1 MVGADDDRD
10 DPSGR
15 GACGS
20 GRLCRDGDY
29 QHEHFNVGGQRTT
42 VPLALA
48 PLRGE
53 FDLDLGAKGAGD
65 FFERRQRHAIV
76 ILPIQARDVG
86 LLHAAPPRE
95 LVLGL
100 TLFSTWLGSNPARV
114 ETPGQAFHSLSVP
127 LGTYVVF
134 LCAAGNL

>member
-1 MVGADDDRD
+1 VVGADDDRD

-86 LLHAAPPRE
+86 LLHAGAVACRPAARARP
-95 LVLGL
+95 GA
-100 TLFSTWLGSNPARV
+100 NPFFNLARIK
-114 ETPGQAFHSLSVP
+114 P
-127 LGTYVVF
+127 
-134 LCAAGNL
+134 CAS